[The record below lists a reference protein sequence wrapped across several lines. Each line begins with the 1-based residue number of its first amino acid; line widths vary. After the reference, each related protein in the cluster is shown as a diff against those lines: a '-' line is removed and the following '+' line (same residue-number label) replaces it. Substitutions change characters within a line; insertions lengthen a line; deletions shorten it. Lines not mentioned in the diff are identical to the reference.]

1 MLILN
6 LIRAL
11 LIFFG
16 IGLYHIFQKDFLSMT
31 EGGVIF
37 TIAFLG
43 LMLKDILEDY
53 VIRQFNP
60 EDQKGSVFRGPLS

>member
-16 IGLYHIFQKDFLSMT
+16 VGLYHIFQKDFLSIA

-37 TIAFLG
+37 AIAFFG
-43 LMLKDILEDY
+43 LMLRDIVEDY
-53 VIRQFNP
+53 VVRQFNP
-60 EDQKGSVFRGPLS
+60 EDPKDRVYRG